1 MLKKFAKTVAASAL
15 LGLSITANAGLF
27 EFSYLFQD
35 GTSVTGTLTG
45 DANGQYI
52 ENVDNVTV
60 QLNGVEL
67 ATQLWDVAFVPNGT
81 GVNGD
86 WWDNRIDA
94 IVSFDA
100 SLNNFLFIDSNYPTD
115 TDFSTYFYMIN
126 ENGYNNVQVHHTTG
140 TASANPINGSAWSI
154 AEVSVPEPGTLG
166 LLGLG
171 LLGVVASRRKLNKA

>member
-1 MLKKFAKTVAASAL
+1 MLKKFTKTVAASAL

-35 GTSVTGTLTG
+35 GSSVTGSLTG
-45 DANGQYI
+45 DANGLYI
-52 ENVDNVTV
+52 ENVDNVSV
-60 QLNGVEL
+60 QFNGVEL
-67 ATQLWDVAFVPNGT
+67 STQLWDVAFVPSGT

-86 WWDNRIDA
+86 WWDNRIDG

-100 SLNNFLFIDSNYPTD
+100 SLNNFLFINSDYPTD
-115 TDFSTYFYMIN
+115 SNFSAYFYMIN
-126 ENGYNNVQVHHTTG
+126 DNGYNNAVVYNTSNS
-140 TASANPINGSAWSI
+140 ASDGPINSNAWSI